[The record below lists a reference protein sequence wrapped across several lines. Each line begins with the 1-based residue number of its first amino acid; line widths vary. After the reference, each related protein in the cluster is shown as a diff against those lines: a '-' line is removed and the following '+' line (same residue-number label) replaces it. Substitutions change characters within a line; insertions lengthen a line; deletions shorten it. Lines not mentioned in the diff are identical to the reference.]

1 MVSNSVGD
9 LEHRN
14 NMVFNSGVVDDSEI
28 LSWHSLKLGL
38 GLSLDIRL
46 LVVLFRIGVYALCT
60 VAAQGFRRPK
70 ANKKMRPF
78 LN

>member
-1 MVSNSVGD
+1 VTPVIHFS
-9 LEHRN
+9 
-14 NMVFNSGVVDDSEI
+14 
-28 LSWHSLKLGL
+28 K
-38 GLSLDIRL
+38 
-46 LVVLFRIGVYALCT
+46 FREPEP